1 MTVTNIR
8 ARGLHR
14 EDAEAGEGKVIIE
27 NDNGTIVAA
36 GKMIGAGADAD
47 EARATTMTTRER
59 LQSKAMEEHIH
70 SL

>member
-27 NDNGTIVAA
+27 NDNGIIVAA
-36 GKMIGAGADAD
+36 GKMTGADAD
-47 EARATTMTTRER
+47 EARATAMTTRER